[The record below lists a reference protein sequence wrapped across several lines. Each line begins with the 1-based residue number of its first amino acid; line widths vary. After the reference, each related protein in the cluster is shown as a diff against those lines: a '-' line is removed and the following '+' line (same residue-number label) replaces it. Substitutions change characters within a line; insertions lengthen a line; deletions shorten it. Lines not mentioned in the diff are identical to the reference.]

1 LQQFAT
7 QRKLDYKQDST
18 GNMVIKRP
26 GSGGGEAAP
35 TVVIQVHFTVD
46 QIDIG
51 FAISRRTRAC
61 QLKVTYDQMW
71 SVHILNS
78 SHHRMHALHKAGVC
92 MYCRRLVHAWEPRCM
107 AAPHVCFVCE
117 ISQQQMAARNLT
129 HAGSH

>member
-46 QIDIG
+46 QIDI
-51 FAISRRTRAC
+51 
-61 QLKVTYDQMW
+61 
-71 SVHILNS
+71 
-78 SHHRMHALHKAGVC
+78 
-92 MYCRRLVHAWEPRCM
+92 
-107 AAPHVCFVCE
+107 
-117 ISQQQMAARNLT
+117 
-129 HAGSH
+129 